1 MASTFN
7 PKGPQALN
15 PKWIITKK
23 KNHRGQQL
31 ACNKSRELPAKGRGE
46 GGISLAVNEFMPEKV

>member
-1 MASTFN
+1 MQNVQWMDGWLDT
-7 PKGPQALN
+7 PQ
-15 PKWIITKK
+15 TVTT

>member
-1 MASTFN
+1 MQNVEWMDGWLDT
-7 PKGPQALN
+7 PQ
-15 PKWIITKK
+15 TVTT